1 MKNNKHDMMAMAP
14 TVTGPQMIAMTVLTL
29 VFLATGVFIAAFC
42 GDFSMRPG
50 QTMEMPAT
58 PRAGQP

>member
-1 MKNNKHDMMAMAP
+1 MAMAP